1 MTNAIIRKAVLAF
14 ESGVPYISF
23 SFAIRNTD
31 PNAQPTITTASTN
44 SIYLISPNEN
54 LTQSSAAYVLAL
66 LFDVIGVQSWD
77 DIVNKAVQVELDD
90 NGNVIKIANVLDE
103 TLFAAFSAPAVDA
116 AAEDNAPTEVTE

>member
-1 MTNAIIRKAVLAF
+1 MINAIIRKAVLAF
-14 ESGVPYISF
+14 ESGVPYVSF

-31 PNAQPTITTASTN
+31 LNFQFSITTVSTN
-44 SIYLISPNEN
+44 SIYLISPSEN

-90 NGNVIKIANVLDE
+90 SGNVIKIANVLDE

-116 AAEDNAPTEVTE
+116 AAEDNTPAEVTE